1 MKTYEYK
8 DGSKI
13 EVELVEMPPNVVY
26 AMGEYHVGDC
36 WTAKRFHATASNGK
50 TAQFE
55 KWGEAQQFLSAN
67 LKDHARNEGAERR
80 NGVE

>member
-26 AMGEYHVGDC
+26 ATEECHVGDC
-36 WTAKRFHATASNGK
+36 WTAKLFHATASNGR
-50 TAQFE
+50 TAQFDE
-55 KWGEAQQFLSAN
+55 WVEAKQFLSDN
-67 LKDHARNEGAERR
+67 KEIVNQKKELTN
-80 NGVE
+80 

>member
-26 AMGEYHVGDC
+26 AMGECHVGDC
-36 WTAKRFHATASNGK
+36 RTERVFHATASNGK
-50 TAQFE
+50 TSQFDE
-55 KWGEAQQFLSAN
+55 WGEAKQFLSDN
-67 LKDHARNEGAERR
+67 AED
-80 NGVE
+80 